1 MSSKGDI
8 GLFAIMIV
16 FWAINFPLIKIAL
29 AYENSFTLLFYR
41 ILFSL
46 IGMLIIFNRKIAFRI
61 KREDIPLLA
70 FQSLFMVILFMEFW
84 LLAETTI
91 SSSLSSIL
99 IYMYPVLSTVLSI
112 LFLKEYY
119 NRFVIIGIVV
129 GFSGIFLIFFNAL
142 FSHLGIGVV
151 LAIIA
156 AISFAVGTVFFKR
169 YLYAKSNET
178 TNFYQFA
185 FALIPSLL
193 IALYVDP
200 SITIFETPP
209 LFILI
214 ALIMGIPGTALAYFI
229 FLYMNRKY
237 RVSTVSSFLFLVPA
251 VSVIFSLWLL
261 NEIPTYYEFAG
272 LALVSVGI
280 VFSARGNTLG
290 KHAHKKNS
298 QVAKEMPK

>member
-1 MSSKGDI
+1 MSSKADI
-8 GLFAIMIV
+8 GLFATMII

-46 IGMLIIFNRKIAFRI
+46 VGMIIIFNRKINFRI
-61 KREDIPLLA
+61 KRRDIPLLL
-70 FQSLFMVILFMEFW
+70 FQSLFMVIFFMEFMI
-84 LLAETTI
+84 LAETTI
-91 SSSLSSIL
+91 SPSLTVVL

-119 NRFVIIGIVV
+119 NKFVIIGIIV
-129 GFSGIFLIFFNAL
+129 GFSGIILIFFNAL

-151 LAIIA
+151 FAVMGS
-156 AISFAVGTVFFKR
+156 ISFAVGTVFFKR

-178 TNFYQFA
+178 TNFYQFV

-193 IALYVDP
+193 IALYLEP
-200 SITIFETPP
+200 GITIFEAPP
-209 LFILI
+209 VFILI
-214 ALIMGIPGTALAYFI
+214 ALMIGIPGTTLTFFV
-229 FLYMNRKY
+229 FLHMNRKY

-298 QVAKEMPK
+298 EVA